1 MPTAPPTQVIVHR
14 IELQKTERQY
24 LEKYIE
30 DQQKIKLVS
39 TGISAVVP
47 LLQVGAVAGVAWLG
61 IKLWG
66 EIQAL
71 LNGPLEDI
79 QEGMVNALAALNPL
93 HDPLVQIIKDKVGVH
108 PKKRIEDFDID
119 TPEGQEEYRQAVRD
133 WEERKAKYLQ
143 VVRDSASIFNPFD

>member
-79 QEGMVNALAALNPL
+79 PAGMVDALAKLNPL
-93 HDPLVQIIKDKVGVH
+93 QDPLVQIIKDKVGRH
-108 PKKRIEDFDID
+108 PKERLEDFDID

-133 WEERKAKYLQ
+133 WEERKRKYLQ
-143 VVRDSASIFNPFD
+143 VVRDSASMFNPFD

>member
-30 DQQKIKLVS
+30 DQQKIKLAE

-71 LNGPLEDI
+71 LNGPFEDI
-79 QEGMVNALAALNPL
+79 PGKMVDALAALNPL
-93 HDPLVQIIKDKVGVH
+93 HDPLVQLIKDKVGVH
-108 PKKRIEDFDID
+108 PSKRLEDFDID
-119 TPEGQEEYRQAVRD
+119 TPEGQEEYRIAVQD
-133 WEERKAKYLQ
+133 WEKRKAGYLQ
-143 VVRDSASIFNPFD
+143 VIRDTASIFNPFD